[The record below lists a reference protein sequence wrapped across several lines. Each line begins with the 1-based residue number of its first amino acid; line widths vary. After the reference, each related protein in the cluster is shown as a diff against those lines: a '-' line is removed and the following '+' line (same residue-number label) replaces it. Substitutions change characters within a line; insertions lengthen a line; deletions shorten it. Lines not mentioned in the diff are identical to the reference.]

1 MVDSSVSS
9 PRRML
14 SLSRE
19 RAFVSIL
26 DDDKDGKAVLS
37 SKQGANTSEVYG
49 FVGSI
54 STIVVIGL
62 FFLWAYLP
70 EPWLH
75 YLGITYYPSRYWAL
89 ALPTYALVTIIFI
102 MSFYLSLNCMA
113 TVPATSWSSLFD
125 EYTREASRS
134 LSGHASTNEEDPI
147 DPISDIRITEINA
160 RVFGIQK

>member
-1 MVDSSVSS
+1 GTSNMVDSSVNS

-26 DDDKDGKAVLS
+26 DDEKDGKTILS
-37 SKQGANTSEVYG
+37 NKQGAKTSEVYG

-62 FFLWAYLP
+62 IFLWAYFP

-89 ALPTYALVTIIFI
+89 AIPTYALVTIIFVI
-102 MSFYLSLNCMA
+102 TFYLSLNCMA
-113 TVPATSWSSLFD
+113 TVPTTSWSSLF
-125 EYTREASRS
+125 
-134 LSGHASTNEEDPI
+134 
-147 DPISDIRITEINA
+147 
-160 RVFGIQK
+160 

>member
-1 MVDSSVSS
+1 MVDSSANS

-26 DDDKDGKAVLS
+26 DDEKEGRFALS
-37 SKQGANTSEVYG
+37 NKQGAKLLEVYG

-54 STIVVIGL
+54 STIVAAGL

-89 ALPTYALVTIIFI
+89 AIPTYVMVTIIFI
-102 MSFYLSLNCMA
+102 ILFYLGLNYMA
-113 TVPATSWSSLFD
+113 TVPSTSWNSLFD
-125 EYTREASRS
+125 DHTRDASRI
-134 LSGHASTNEEDPI
+134 LSAHAFIDGEHPI
-147 DPISDIRITEINA
+147 DPISDIPITEVNA
-160 RVFGIQK
+160 SLYG